1 MLQFP
6 QPIQGWAMGFDGWC
20 KKSPIGTLRP
30 IIPDNTCILCIA
42 VAAGTELFDAYF
54 SDIII
59 AFSQGKEV
67 NDP

>member
-1 MLQFP
+1 
-6 QPIQGWAMGFDGWC
+6 
-20 KKSPIGTLRP
+20 
-30 IIPDNTCILCIA
+30 